1 MDVNRRLPSSQHT
14 DSKNRQID
22 SEAMEAQNQYSHED
36 NSHIN
41 QSNGITF
48 LLCVSTFGAICGS
61 GLVYGYNLSVL
72 NNPEVSL
79 P

>member
-1 MDVNRRLPSSQHT
+1 MKT
-14 DSKNRQID
+14 D
-22 SEAMEAQNQYSHED
+22 SEAMEAQKQYSHED
-36 NSHIN
+36 NSHTN

-48 LLCVSTFGAICGS
+48 LLCISTFGAICGS

-72 NNPEVSL
+72 NNPEVSV